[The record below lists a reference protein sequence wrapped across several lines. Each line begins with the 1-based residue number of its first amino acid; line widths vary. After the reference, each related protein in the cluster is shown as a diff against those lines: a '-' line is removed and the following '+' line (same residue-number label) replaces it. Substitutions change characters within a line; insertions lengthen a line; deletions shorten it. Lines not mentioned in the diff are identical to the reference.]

1 VNYIHKPEVT
11 VKEERKIPLNQDDIS
26 EEAENET
33 GTIAEDDIE
42 SLKSILEEEK
52 AKAEKYVANWQ
63 RAEADFANYKRRIEQ
78 EREENAKL
86 ANMHLILELLPVID
100 DFERA
105 FDSLNNEDI
114 EGKWLDGIKLIH
126 RKLKGVLEAQGLSG
140 IEAVGKEFD
149 PSVHEAVTQA
159 EGDEGKVVD
168 EIRKGYKLGER
179 VIRPSM
185 VVVGKGKEKKEE

>member
-1 VNYIHKPEVT
+1 ME
-11 VKEERKIPLNQDDIS
+11 EERQIPINGDDNQ
-26 EEAENET
+26 EETEPIVE
-33 GTIAEDDIE
+33 GDVE
-42 SLKSILEEEK
+42 SLESILEEEK
-52 AKAEKYVANWQ
+52 TKAEKYMANWQ

-105 FDSLNNEDI
+105 FDSLSDEDA
-114 EGKWLDGIKLIH
+114 EGKWFDGIKLIH
-126 RKLKGVLEAQGLSG
+126 RKLKGVLEAQGLSE

-149 PSVHEAVTQA
+149 PSIHEAVTQA

-168 EIRKGYKLGER
+168 EIRKGYMLGNR

-185 VVVGKGKEKKEE
+185 VVVGKGKETKKEE